1 MFNYTIQAMKKEKE
15 MLEEYAEK
23 EKCLK
28 EVKNSE

>member
-1 MFNYTIQAMKKEKE
+1 MIKAMKKEKQ

-23 EKCLK
+23 EKFLK